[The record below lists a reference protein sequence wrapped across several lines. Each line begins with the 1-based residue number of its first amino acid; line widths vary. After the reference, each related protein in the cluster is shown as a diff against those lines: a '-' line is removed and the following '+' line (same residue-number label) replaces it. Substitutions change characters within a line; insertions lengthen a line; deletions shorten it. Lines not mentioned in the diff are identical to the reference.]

1 MNDKRNIIYDKCF
14 NTVNDNFA
22 DEIDDLIENII
33 NEQRN
38 NHISHIRDLKEEQEN
53 KINKILSELEK
64 EKEQSE
70 TQRIIRRS
78 IPLIRQ
84 FMNIKFRELFNNLSE
99 DIKNKYNTCDTSF
112 IKRKNILNDDGV
124 KYAVLVINNICND
137 VLKKTCDFYLKIN
150 DDFHPNTNPANII
163 IHECIEK
170 LKKHIKYSSIDIDV
184 LNEIDKLCLQ

>member
-1 MNDKRNIIYDKCF
+1 MNDKRDIIYEKCF

-22 DEIDDLIENII
+22 DEIDELIENII
-33 NEQRN
+33 SEQRN
-38 NHISHIRDLKEEQEN
+38 NHISSVRNLKDEYEN
-53 KINKILSELEK
+53 KINKILSDLEK

-70 TQRIIRRS
+70 TLRITRRS

-84 FMNIKFRELFNNLSE
+84 FINTKFRELFNNLPE
-99 DIKNKYNTCDTSF
+99 DIKNRFNTCDISF

-124 KYAVLVINNICND
+124 KYAVLVINNICKEIS
-137 VLKKTCDFYLKIN
+137 KKTCDFYLKIN

-170 LKKHIKYSSIDIDV
+170 LKKHIQYSSIDIDV